1 MDQYPTYEQLTAAP
15 PKRRETR
22 GRLQKHPR
30 VKPNPLRKWF
40 ARKPQPMTLK
50 EFAEKIGMTP
60 SYISQL
66 CSDDPPW
73 PKRHVQI
80 RIAITTGGAVTPNLM
95 AGYSKK
101 LLKLPIES

>member
-1 MDQYPTYEQLTAAP
+1 MDHYPTYEELIAAP
-15 PKRRETR
+15 RLRRER
-22 GRLQKHPR
+22 RVLLLKRHPR

-40 ARKPQPMTLK
+40 ARKPQPMTVT
-50 EFAEKIGMTP
+50 EFAQKIGVTP

-73 PKRHVQI
+73 PQRHVQI
-80 RIAITTGGAVTPNLM
+80 RIAVATAGAVTPNLL

-101 LLKLPIES
+101 LLDGK